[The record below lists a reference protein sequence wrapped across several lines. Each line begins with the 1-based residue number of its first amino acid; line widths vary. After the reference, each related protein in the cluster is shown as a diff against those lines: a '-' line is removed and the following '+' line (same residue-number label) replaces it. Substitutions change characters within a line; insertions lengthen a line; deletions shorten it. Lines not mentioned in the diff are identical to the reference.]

1 MDKAP
6 EPIERSVTQTD
17 LTLQVDDD
25 DDKDDISNSE
35 DMNNE
40 LKNLTIEDRKTKKV
54 HDVSGYL

>member
-17 LTLQVDDD
+17 LTLQVDEDD
-25 DDKDDISNSE
+25 DRDGVGNSE
-35 DMNNE
+35 DINE
-40 LKNLTIEDRKTKKV
+40 HKNLTIDDRKTKKV